1 MLAAGPRKRR
11 AAYVVA
17 EVEVRIVA
25 PARAALTE
33 WHEGEFLPVARH
45 QVQPRLGRAY
55 ELLVGRRIAIEE
67 HHARHVHVRAA
78 VLQVEE
84 GCVESCEPP
93 LGHGA
98 RLLYA
103 SPRES
108 PRAPET
114 LAGGDARRRAARRP
128 AVRRS
133 YAHRCE
139 RSRRDER
146 HPRGA

>member
-1 MLAAGPRKRR
+1 MLAAGRRQRR
-11 AAYVVA
+11 AADVVA
-17 EVEVRIVA
+17 EIEMRIVD
-25 PARAALTE
+25 PARAPLTVRY
-33 WHEGEFLPVARH
+33 EGELLPVARH
-45 QVQPRLGRAY
+45 QVQPRFGRAH
-55 ELLVGRRIAIEE
+55 ELLVGRRIAVEE

-84 GCVESCEPP
+84 GCVESCEPA

-114 LAGGDARRRAARRP
+114 LAG
-128 AVRRS
+128 
-133 YAHRCE
+133 
-139 RSRRDER
+139 
-146 HPRGA
+146 